1 MINKDLK
8 KKLAEINAIHKNDL
22 FILLNDPEGSNFGV
36 ERTSSGR
43 LSIDLPF
50 GGGTPNGRIIELYG
64 PESSGKAQPISSHIL
79 TPKGWITMGYANI
92 GQEICTPDGTNST
105 ILGVYP
111 QGEQDVY
118 EITLDDKTTVR
129 CTLDHLWA
137 VQTRYSKYK
146 EILTLKALI
155 EKGLKNNSGIR
166 KFKLD
171 SISPVDFESKGALLI
186 HPYLL
191 GVLLG
196 DGSLRKNSIGFSNID
211 EELLSNVT
219 NILSIDYPELSLKSK
234 GNGIDYRITNKQ
246 GRGSLKN
253 KLLNNL
259 RIYYLADTYSY
270 EKHIPNEYLFSS
282 KENRIELIRG
292 LMDSDGFIGTDGT
305 ISFTSTSLKLM
316 NGFEF
321 LCRSLGMR
329 VTVSNR
335 FTEYKKQ
342 NGDKVSGRRSYTA
355 FILFGSLKF
364 SISKLTRKQ
373 SRVNNKLSSHRY
385 RFIESIKKIG
395 REECQCIKIGH
406 PDSLYITDNFIP
418 THNTTIALHIAS
430 TFQKKQPKKLVAFL
444 DYEHSFDK
452 VYAEKLGVDIDNL
465 VFAQPTH
472 AEQGLQGV
480 DDLLDTNDYSL
491 IIIDSIAAMVPKKE
505 LEGDIGDSSI
515 GVQARIMSQTLRKI
529 TGKANT
535 TKTTII
541 FTNQMREKIGV
552 MFGSPWVTSGGNAL
566 KFYASIRAEVKRGPA
581 NKDKEGNVTGNRGE
595 LYVVKNKTFPPYKRS
610 SYDMEFGVGISEEGE
625 IVDYGV
631 ESGIIKKSGSWFSYG
646 DTKLGQGRDGVKLLL
661 ADNPELKEELS
672 KKIREVVV

>member
-64 PESSGKAQPISSHIL
+64 PESSGK
-79 TPKGWITMGYANI
+79 
-92 GQEICTPDGTNST
+92 
-105 ILGVYP
+105 
-111 QGEQDVY
+111 
-118 EITLDDKTTVR
+118 
-129 CTLDHLWA
+129 
-137 VQTRYSKYK
+137 
-146 EILTLKALI
+146 
-155 EKGLKNNSGIR
+155 
-166 KFKLD
+166 
-171 SISPVDFESKGALLI
+171 
-186 HPYLL
+186 
-191 GVLLG
+191 
-196 DGSLRKNSIGFSNID
+196 
-211 EELLSNVT
+211 
-219 NILSIDYPELSLKSK
+219 
-234 GNGIDYRITNKQ
+234 
-246 GRGSLKN
+246 
-253 KLLNNL
+253 
-259 RIYYLADTYSY
+259 
-270 EKHIPNEYLFSS
+270 
-282 KENRIELIRG
+282 
-292 LMDSDGFIGTDGT
+292 
-305 ISFTSTSLKLM
+305 
-316 NGFEF
+316 
-321 LCRSLGMR
+321 
-329 VTVSNR
+329 
-335 FTEYKKQ
+335 
-342 NGDKVSGRRSYTA
+342 
-355 FILFGSLKF
+355 
-364 SISKLTRKQ
+364 
-373 SRVNNKLSSHRY
+373 
-385 RFIESIKKIG
+385 
-395 REECQCIKIGH
+395 
-406 PDSLYITDNFIP
+406 
-418 THNTTIALHIAS
+418 TTIALHIAS

-552 MFGSPWVTSGGNAL
+552 MFGSPWVTTGGNAL
-566 KFYASIRAEVKRGPA
+566 KFYASIRVEVKRGPA

-625 IVDYGV
+625 ILDYGV
-631 ESGIIKKSGSWFSYG
+631 ESGIIKKAGSWFSYG

-672 KKIREVVV
+672 KKIREAVV